1 MARGVNRVI
10 ILGRLGTDPEVK
22 YTQGGTAVTRFNVAT
37 NESWLNKEG
46 QKEEK
51 TEWHRIVVWG
61 KQAENC
67 GQYLAKGRQV
77 YVEGRLQTSNWED
90 KDGNKRYTTEII
102 AQTVQFIDS
111 RAEGSAAKEYNASA
125 MPADEGHSSQ
135 NESVS
140 SSSDV
145 DDIPF

>member
-22 YTQGGTAVTRFNVAT
+22 YTQSGTAVTRFNVAT

-111 RAEGSAAKEYNASA
+111 RAEGATTKEYNPSP
-125 MPADEGHSSQ
+125 MPSDEGQSVADESK
-135 NESVS
+135 
-140 SSSDV
+140 SDV
-145 DDIPF
+145 NDIPF

>member
-1 MARGVNRVI
+1 MARGVNRAI

-22 YTQGGTAVTRFNVAT
+22 YTQSGTAVTRFNVAT

-46 QKEEK
+46 QKEER

-90 KDGNKRYTTEII
+90 KEGIKRYTTEII
-102 AQTVQFIDS
+102 ANTVQFIDS
-111 RAEGSAAKEYNASA
+111 RGDGAYTKQEPASAIPPEEGQSAANEAT
-125 MPADEGHSSQ
+125 SS
-135 NESVS
+135 ET
-140 SSSDV
+140 

>member
-1 MARGVNRVI
+1 MARGVNRAI

-22 YTQGGTAVTRFNVAT
+22 YTQSGMAVTRFNVAT

-46 QKEEK
+46 QREER

-77 YVEGRLQTSNWED
+77 YIEGRIQTSNWED
-90 KDGNKRYTTEII
+90 KEGIKRYTTEII
-102 AQTVQFIDS
+102 ANTIQYIDS
-111 RAEGSAAKEYNASA
+111 RDSSMSKQQEPTAA
-125 MPADEGHSSQ
+125 MPPEEGQAVINEATPSSG
-135 NESVS
+135 
-140 SSSDV
+140 